1 MVKLRVFLT
10 KIKHPAEPAVLLA
23 VAFIGQWIVD
33 NPLLAGAALVAAFF
47 ACILYVFRAALH
59 DSDVPRR
66 QW

>member
-1 MVKLRVFLT
+1 MKAGANVQPFARLS
-10 KIKHPAEPAVLLA
+10 HLLETLA
-23 VAFIGQWIVD
+23 YGLGQWIVD